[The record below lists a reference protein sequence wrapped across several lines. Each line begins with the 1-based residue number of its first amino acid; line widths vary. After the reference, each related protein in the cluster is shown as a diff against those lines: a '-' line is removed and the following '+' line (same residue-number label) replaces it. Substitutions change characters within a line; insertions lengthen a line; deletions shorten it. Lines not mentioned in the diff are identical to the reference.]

1 MKKTIYLLLA
11 LLAISLFLIYNYF
24 TISHTTDT
32 AFYYWKTVFALSNSE
47 KSYLK
52 QLNVKSLYVRFFDV
66 DWDDNIKTTY
76 PIGVIKNLNPIGN
89 IEIIPT
95 IFITNKT
102 LYHIKESQIQS
113 LCKNVT
119 NKIFSIYDS
128 SKIKQIQ
135 FDCDWTERT
144 KGTYFSFLNEFKHNF
159 PNINLSVT
167 IRLHQVKFKDNTGV
181 PPVKSGILMVYN
193 VDKIGD
199 INTNNSIL
207 DIKSFEMYIE
217 KLSEYPLKLDIA
229 LPIFS
234 QGILIRNSK
243 AMYLIQ
249 NINKLD
255 LENTKEFQKIDNVH
269 FKSINNHYF
278 YGNYIYKNDI
288 IRFEYVDLATL
299 NQVAQKL
306 KNRIKNK
313 DLEITY
319 FHLDSINISKIKY
332 YEIQDINNNFH

>member
-1 MKKTIYLLLA
+1 MKRTVYLLLA
-11 LLAISLFLIYNYF
+11 LLPISLFLVFNYF
-24 TISHTTDT
+24 TISHTTET
-32 AFYYWKTVFALSNSE
+32 SFYYWKTVFELNNSE

-52 QLNVKSLYVRFFDV
+52 QLNVKSLNVRFFDV
-66 DWDDNIKTTY
+66 DWDDNLKTTY
-76 PIGVIKNLNPIGN
+76 PLGVINNLNPIAN

-102 LYHIKESQIQS
+102 LYHIKESQIPNF
-113 LCKNVT
+113 CKNVT

-144 KGTYFSFLNEFKHNF
+144 KGTYFSFLNEFKQNF
-159 PNINLSVT
+159 PNLNFSVT
-167 IRLHQVKFKDNTGV
+167 IRLHQIKFKDKTGV
-181 PPVKSGILMVYN
+181 PPVKSGMLMVYN
-193 VDKIGD
+193 LDKIGD
-199 INTNNSIL
+199 ANTHNSIL
-207 DIKSFEMYIE
+207 DLKSFEMYIA

-234 QGILIRNSK
+234 QGVLLRNTK

-249 NINKLD
+249 NINKSD
-255 LENTKEFQKIDNVH
+255 LENTNEFKKIDNVH

-288 IRFEYVDLATL
+288 IRYENVGLAIL
-299 NQVAQKL
+299 KQVAQKL

-313 DLEITY
+313 NLKITY

-332 YEIQDINNNFH
+332 NEIQDINNNFH